1 MKSRSPCFE
10 ELLKRAQLPS
20 DETVL
25 GHRQLPFRMDTAL
38 MGKSTDHHNA
48 PIMPSPV
55 QKYSTVLHGIRS
67 SMGLLA
73 RLKHLRSLMIQT
85 LEGALCVSGK
95 GAHMLCF
102 VPRIKQRM
110 KLDTM
115 TLSPQP
121 TVCYVQVKMM
131 NGPDLGRFPKTT
143 PFLERSV
150 IAIMALIYTLQEV
163 RALPRLGLT
172 DR

>member
-1 MKSRSPCFE
+1 
-10 ELLKRAQLPS
+10 
-20 DETVL
+20 
-25 GHRQLPFRMDTAL
+25 
-38 MGKSTDHHNA
+38 
-48 PIMPSPV
+48 
-55 QKYSTVLHGIRS
+55 
-67 SMGLLA
+67 MGLLA

-85 LEGALCVSGK
+85 VEGALCVSGK

-131 NGPDLGRFPKTT
+131 NGPDLGRFPKI
-143 PFLERSV
+143 LERSV

-163 RALPRLGLT
+163 PALPRLGLT
-172 DR
+172 DC